1 MIVITL
7 HTFFTMARGRGRG
20 RGRGKKIRK
29 QTKML
34 KEQNDFLKSK
44 NKKKIKTITAV
55 VPVSLIYI
63 SKK

>member
-7 HTFFTMARGRGRG
+7 HTFFTMA

>member
-1 MIVITL
+1 MIIIPL
-7 HTFFTMARGRGRG
+7 HIFFTMARGRR
-20 RGRGKKIRK
+20 KEIRK

-55 VPVSLIYI
+55 VPVNFIYI

>member
-1 MIVITL
+1 
-7 HTFFTMARGRGRG
+7 MA

-55 VPVSLIYI
+55 VPVNFIYI